1 MESGGPE
8 WIQVNCPL
16 CGSPDSR
23 LRYPASKGKGE
34 AMTAERFRCTSTS
47 LSRHGDIVQCN
58 RCRLLFS
65 NPQLHP
71 GQVLDIYRAVEDPL
85 YQEEAAAR
93 ERTFARS
100 LLQLHDL
107 AKPPGRL
114 LDVGCY
120 TGVFMKTAAAA
131 GWKVT
136 GVELSAWAAAI
147 AQKESLGP
155 VHASAL
161 EDAGLE
167 AASFDVITL
176 WDVLEHLS
184 RPVAMLE
191 NVRRLL
197 KPGGIVAVST
207 HRVDSFA
214 ARILGGRYPFFMDMH
229 LVHFS
234 KPSLERMLV
243 ACGFEVLA
251 CRRHERVLRL
261 GYFLDRLE
269 ARARFLP
276 LRKLFAWLARRRFLR
291 ERFIAIG
298 FLGLANVFARKI

>member
-1 MESGGPE
+1 MGNNGPA
-8 WIQVNCPL
+8 WVRVSCPL

-23 LRYPASKGKGE
+23 LRFPASRGKRE
-34 AMTAERFRCTSTS
+34 AMSAERFRCTSTS

-58 RCRLLFS
+58 RCRLIFS
-65 NPQLHP
+65 NPQLQP
-71 GQVLDIYRAVEDPL
+71 DQVLDLYRAVEDPL
-85 YQEEAAAR
+85 YLEETMAR
-93 ERTFARS
+93 ERTFVRS
-100 LLQLHDL
+100 LFQLHDL

-147 AQKESLGP
+147 AQREGHGQ

-161 EDAGLE
+161 DGAGLE

-184 RPVAMLE
+184 LPAAMLE

-197 KPGGIVAVST
+197 KPGGIVAIST
-207 HRVDSFA
+207 HRVDSLA
-214 ARILGGRYPFFMDMH
+214 ARLLGGRYPFFMDMH

-234 KPSLERMLV
+234 KATLERMLRD
-243 ACGFEVLA
+243 CGFEVLA
-251 CRRHERVLRL
+251 WRRHVRVLRL

-269 ARARFLP
+269 RRARFQP
-276 LRKLFAWLARRRFLR
+276 LRKTVGWLARRRFWR

-298 FLGLANVFARKI
+298 FLGLANVFARKT